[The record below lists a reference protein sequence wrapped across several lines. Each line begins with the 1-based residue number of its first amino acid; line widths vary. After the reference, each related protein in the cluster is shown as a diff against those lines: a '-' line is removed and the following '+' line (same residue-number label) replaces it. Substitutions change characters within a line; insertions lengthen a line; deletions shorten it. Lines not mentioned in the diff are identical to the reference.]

1 MKRSLSILAILLLL
15 LGCNAPNEGSAQAQ
29 NSSQGA
35 PQDSD
40 GPSTSPT
47 AIRTELEGEP
57 ALGAAKI
64 RVYVLENNEGVSGA
78 TVEVTG
84 DMTHAGM
91 APVTATAQEVGAGLY
106 ETEDFAFTMA
116 GDWLITSE
124 VVYPDG
130 TEEEDTT
137 ALSVPGQ

>member
-1 MKRSLSILAILLLL
+1 MKRGLSLTILLIL
-15 LGCNAPNEGSAQAQ
+15 LGCNAPSEGSAQEGAQ
-29 NSSQGA
+29 GGSESS
-35 PQDSD
+35 PTS
-40 GPSTSPT
+40 SPT
-47 AIRTELEGEP
+47 AVRTELEGEP
-57 ALGAAKI
+57 ALGEAKVL
-64 RVYVLENNEGVSGA
+64 VYVLRDNQGVSGA

-91 APVTATAQEVGAGLY
+91 APVTASAKEVGAGLY
-106 ETEDFAFTMA
+106 ETEGFAFTMA

-130 TEEEDTT
+130 TEAEDTT

>member
-1 MKRSLSILAILLLL
+1 MKLISLLAILLLL
-15 LGCNAPNEGSAQAQ
+15 LGCDAPSEGSAQAQ
-29 NSSQGA
+29 NASQG
-35 PQDSD
+35 SD
-40 GPSTSPT
+40 GSSTPT

-57 ALGAAKI
+57 ALGPAKI

-91 APVTATAQEVGAGLY
+91 APVTATAKEVGAGLY
-106 ETEDFAFTMA
+106 ETEGFEFTMA
-116 GDWLITSE
+116 GDWLVTSE

-130 TEEEDTT
+130 TEVEDTT

>member
-1 MKRSLSILAILLLL
+1 MKRGLSLLAILFLLL
-15 LGCNAPNEGSAQAQ
+15 SCNAPSEGSAQAQ
-29 NSSQGA
+29 EAQGE
-35 PQDSD
+35 S
-40 GPSTSPT
+40 GSSPT
-47 AIRTELEGEP
+47 AVRTELEGEP
-57 ALGAAKI
+57 ALGEAKV

-91 APVTATAQEVGAGLY
+91 APVTATAKEVGAGLY
-106 ETEDFAFTMA
+106 ETEGFEFTMA
-116 GDWLITSE
+116 GDWLLTSE

-130 TEEEDTT
+130 TEVEDTT